1 MLIKRKLTQNKMDSS
16 KRRQS
21 HERQLPITI
30 VPYTRVRIDY
40 ALTRYEMN
48 IERCKSISIFFSNA
62 LQNWN
67 AQVIERCSLF
77 VRFFFYL
84 VRPETHMFC
93 VTHNSHAFTFIKAI
107 PLHNIRHMIF
117 VFIIIFFVFCSCPF
131 GLSEDKYFY
140 FVSATSRI
148 KQFLCYVPL

>member
-77 VRFFFYL
+77 VRFFLSCSPRNTHVLCNAQFTRIYFHQSNSTTQYSSYDFCFYYNFFRFL
-84 VRPETHMFC
+84 FVP
-93 VTHNSHAFTFIKAI
+93 
-107 PLHNIRHMIF
+107 IR
-117 VFIIIFFVFCSCPF
+117 V
-131 GLSEDKYFY
+131 E
-140 FVSATSRI
+140 
-148 KQFLCYVPL
+148 